1 MTLNEIYTRITRRT
15 GEATR
20 TVLADELNLAIGDIW
35 RETDPPGCLQE
46 VFVSTVTFPV
56 VTLPPYVYQLK
67 GIRYARGQN
76 VTLYTP
82 RAYYND
88 DQGNQSFLEIREL
101 GHAPLIRSL
110 SGAGRVTARLNQP
123 NGETFRVSV
132 AGPDASAN
140 HATAVMD
147 FGTTDVLKESTK
159 ALSDVIAFTKNK
171 KTETDVMLYDVAN
184 TLVGILLA
192 DQLSADCL
200 VLRVVDPRVTDTSY
214 TNTVFQVLYK
224 KHPPVFTDALPLA
237 VEDSLGLTLIDR
249 VSAELLARSKDAADQ
264 GRARAYDIRATKR
277 MDTTTKREG
286 EAKNQPIKL
295 STSPYYHL
303 YSGNL

>member
-1 MTLNEIYTRITRRT
+1 MTLNEIYSRITRRC

-46 VFVSTVTFPV
+46 VFVSTSTYPV

-67 GIRYARGQN
+67 GIRYSRGQSC
-76 VTLYTP
+76 TLYSP

-88 DQGNQSFLEIREL
+88 EQGNQVFLEFREL
-101 GHAPLIRSL
+101 GHSPLIRTL
-110 SGAGRVTARLNQP
+110 SGAGRLTARLNQP
-123 NGETFRVSV
+123 NGEAFRVSV

-171 KTETDVMLYDVAN
+171 KTSTDVMLYDVGN

-200 VLRVVDPRVTDTSY
+200 VLRVVDPRVVDTSY

-224 KHPPVFTDALPLA
+224 KHPPVFTDELPLA

-249 VSAELLARSKDAADQ
+249 VSAELLGRSKDAGDL
-264 GRARAYDIRATKR
+264 GRARAYEQRASRR
-277 MDTTTKREG
+277 MDDTTKRDGEG
-286 EAKNQPIKL
+286 KNMPIKL
-295 STSPYYHL
+295 SVSPHYHL